1 MLLLALPLLALTVQA
16 ALASTEQQKFVLVQT
31 KMAQSEGLDAKA
43 VDINALR
50 LENAEL
56 RQEITDLRL
65 EITDLR
71 LQENTKCST
80 ISSLSADGTTN
91 LPLAITKT
99 TKEKSGTITAT
110 GLVVPTNLSLA
121 RRKLVACPDWK
132 EASHPDLQN
141 QGPGLEDGVNYVSA
155 SCDVGL
161 DTEIQ
166 SGQTYK
172 IAKHPNA
179 TGEVAVDRKATSDN
193 RGLHFKVNSGGTLE
207 MTGLTLKGG
216 YVSDT
221 TNFFNSI

>member
-31 KMAQSEGLDAKA
+31 KTAQSEGLDAKA
-43 VDINALR
+43 VEINALR

-56 RQEITDLRL
+56 RQEITK
-65 EITDLR
+65 LR

-80 ISSLSADGTTN
+80 NSSLSADGTTN
-91 LPLAITKT
+91 LPLAMTKT

-110 GLVVPTNLSLA
+110 GLSVPTNLSLA
-121 RRKLVACPDWK
+121 RRRLAACPEWK
-132 EASHPDLQN
+132 EASHPNLQN

-155 SCDVGL
+155 SCDVGS

-172 IAKHPNA
+172 IAKHPSA

-221 TNFFNSI
+221 TNFFKSI